1 MFKCKKCNSNDKF
14 ELMFNPDYKGE
25 RNFEVNYTKTGDIQI
40 TVDGYTFIPDLSFMN
55 SHAVCRYCG
64 NIGCW
69 DYK

>member
-14 ELMFNPDYKGE
+14 ELMFNPDYKGAKD
-25 RNFEVNYTKTGDIQI
+25 FKVAYTKAGDIQI